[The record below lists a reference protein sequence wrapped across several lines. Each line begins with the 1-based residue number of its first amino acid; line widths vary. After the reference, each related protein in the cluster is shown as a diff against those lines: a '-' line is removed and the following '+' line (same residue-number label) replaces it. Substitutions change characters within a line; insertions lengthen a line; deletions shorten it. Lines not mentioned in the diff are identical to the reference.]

1 VYRTFSGDLADI
13 SLADVFQNISSNRLT
28 GTLIVSVVGGK
39 RYIYFAEGSVAGYS
53 LGVKRGL
60 AIAEHLVNRQ
70 YITSDDMKRALK
82 RKARLKCTL
91 RESVTAARLM
101 SEEEFR
107 AAVGELV
114 EEGIYDLLALKNA
127 EFVFEVGKPLPRV
140 FDREQRMVKISVDPS
155 VILMEGAWRADEISR
170 IHQVVTTDRDIFVMV
185 EGWEEYELEEATGDP
200 VTGERARQALVWLRG
215 DG

>member
-1 VYRTFSGDLADI
+1 MYRTFSGDLADI

-53 LGVKRGL
+53 LGV
-60 AIAEHLVNRQ
+60 
-70 YITSDDMKRALK
+70 KRALK

-127 EFVFEVGKPLPRV
+127 EFVFEVGKPPPRV

-155 VILMEGAWRADEISR
+155 VILMEGAWREDEISR